1 MMIASLR
8 SALYGSIGKKV
19 PVHNCRPM
27 ISTGLS
33 LLDRALGGGI
43 RTGSVVSVLGGPGS
57 GRSTF
62 CLSLLGEMGMRD
74 RDCGLYLH
82 ETEGQF
88 TNLSSYLGDVISDRV
103 RRVDAYFGGSGQSVW
118 RYISRLDGKYLY
130 VLDSL
135 DGLLEDSPTQL
146 NNMEAN
152 IGFDGVRT
160 NGSVLVISSQEKIIN
175 GKPVFAGGF
184 AVRFYA
190 DYCFSLDYVGELY
203 RTVGGKRRQVGT
215 QTTIKIVKCPGHL
228 GALKEVSAPILVNYG
243 YNDEGSL
250 FDYLR
255 ENGSICVGKRRG
267 WFEYPKY
274 GVYGSRDVVEAC
286 ITEHKTDIL
295 NGLDVA

>member
-19 PVHNCRPM
+19 AVHNSRQM

-33 LLDRALGGGI
+33 LLDKAIGGGI

-62 CLSLLGEMGMRD
+62 GISLIGEMAVKD
-74 RDCGLYLH
+74 QDCGLYLH
-82 ETEGQF
+82 ETEGQL
-88 TNLSSYLGDVISDRV
+88 TNLSSYLPEYISSRV
-103 RRVDAYFGGSGQSVW
+103 RRVDAYWGGSGQSVW
-118 RYISRLDGKYLY
+118 RYIDGLGSKYLY

-135 DGLLEDSPTQL
+135 DGLLSDSPTAL
-146 NNMEAN
+146 NNREAS
-152 IGFDGVRT
+152 IGFDCVRS
-160 NGSVLVISSQEKIIN
+160 NGSILVISSQEKVIN

-190 DYCFSLDYVGELY
+190 DYCFSLENVGELY
-203 RTVGGKRRQVGT
+203 RTVRGKRRHVGT
-215 QTTIKIVKCPGHL
+215 QTVVKVIKTPGHL
-228 GALKEVSAPILVNYG
+228 GSIKEVSAPILVNYG

-255 ENGSICVGKRRG
+255 EEGGICIGKRNG
-267 WFEYPKY
+267 WFECPRY
-274 GVYGSRDVVEAC
+274 GVYGPRDTIEAC
-286 ITEHKTDIL
+286 IAEHKTEIL
-295 NGLDVA
+295 NGLDVS